1 MRRDLRPKPCFR
13 IRYIDADKIKERR
26 SYDPNL
32 LHGMRDPFV
41 QISQIRTRASCE
53 VLHRWDRSRLHTGRS
68 HLSRMWT
75 VLRSAS
81 NHPWPIGKQNHPGE
95 SLRAPVE
102 PKQRASRDVPGIPNR
117 VFWGL
122 ARTRAC
128 PLILRS
134 DFPPGEFSIVSPKS
148 RAVILGAWHGLVPV
162 P

>member
-41 QISQIRTRASCE
+41 QISQIRIRASRE

-81 NHPWPIGKQNHPGE
+81 NHPRPLGKQNHPGE
-95 SLRAPVE
+95 GLRAPVE
-102 PKQRASRDVPGIPNR
+102 PKQTAVRKFPWNSQAASERQPRNECSDPSRG
-117 VFWGL
+117 FWGL
-122 ARTRAC
+122 ARNRAC
-128 PLILRS
+128 SLIRTFGMS
-134 DFPPGEFSIVSPKS
+134 
-148 RAVILGAWHGLVPV
+148 A
-162 P
+162 

>member
-13 IRYIDADKIKERR
+13 IRYIDADKIRERS

-41 QISQIRTRASCE
+41 QISQIRIRASRE

-81 NHPWPIGKQNHPGE
+81 NHPWPSGKQNHPGE

-102 PKQRASRDVPGIPNR
+102 PKRTVRFQR
-117 VFWGL
+117 
-122 ARTRAC
+122 C
-128 PLILRS
+128 PQNIRNFAFVSALPAHVDLPLDDFVCRS
-134 DFPPGEFSIVSPKS
+134 ATDGY
-148 RAVILGAWHGLVPV
+148 
-162 P
+162 